1 MHWYRFRRDLRRLAC
16 ALTLVLAAGCGSGHN
31 PVEPG
36 GGGGNDGGGNGGG
49 GNGGGPIGG
58 GNEGIAGE
66 YQLVNYGGR
75 VSLPIEL
82 QIESCPAVTFTG
94 GGLTIYDNTTW
105 YLTLDYTDAN
115 GADYLE
121 DEGSLVQNGTALS
134 FTSADYGDSFQGS
147 VDGRVVK
154 FDYDWCPDGQ
164 SDMQPWF
171 AK

>member
-1 MHWYRFRRDLRRLAC
+1 MHANTAYRRLRILTC
-16 ALTLVLAAGCGSGHN
+16 ALTLSLAAGCGGGHS

-36 GGGGNDGGGNGGG
+36 GGGGGGG
-49 GNGGGPIGG
+49 GDQ
-58 GNEGIAGE
+58 GIAGD
-66 YQLVNYGGR
+66 YTLANYGGR

-82 QIESCPAVTFTG
+82 QIENCPAVTFTG
-94 GGLTIYDNTTW
+94 GELTIYDDDTW
-105 YLTLDYTDAN
+105 DLTLDYTGGN

-121 DEGSLVQNGTALS
+121 DQGSLVQNGTALS
-134 FTSADYGDSFQGS
+134 FSSADYGDSFQGS

-154 FDYDWCPDGQ
+154 FDYDWCPNGQ

>member
-1 MHWYRFRRDLRRLAC
+1 MHWNNVHRRLRTLAC
-16 ALTLVLAAGCGSGHN
+16 ALTLSLAAGCGGGHS

-36 GGGGNDGGGNGGG
+36 GGDGHGGGGGGG
-49 GNGGGPIGG
+49 GNQ
-58 GNEGIAGE
+58 GIAGD
-66 YQLVNYGGR
+66 YTLVNYGGR

-94 GGLTIYDNTTW
+94 GELTIYDDDTW
-105 YLTLDYTDAN
+105 DLTLDYTGAN

-121 DEGSLVQNGTALS
+121 DEGSLVQNGATLS
-134 FTSADYGDSFQGS
+134 FSSADYGDSFQGS

>member
-1 MHWYRFRRDLRRLAC
+1 MQWYRFGRDLRTLAC
-16 ALTLVLAAGCGSGHN
+16 ALTLSLAAGCGGGGHS
-31 PVEPG
+31 PLEPG
-36 GGGGNDGGGNGGG
+36 GGGNGNGGG
-49 GNGGGPIGG
+49 GNGGDQ
-58 GNEGIAGE
+58 GIAGD
-66 YQLVNYGGR
+66 YTLVNYGGR

-94 GGLTIYDNTTW
+94 GELTIYDDNTW
-105 YLTLDYTDAN
+105 DLTLDYTSPN

-134 FTSADYGDSFQGS
+134 FSSANYGDSFQGS

>member
-1 MHWYRFRRDLRRLAC
+1 MHGNSVYRRLRILAC
-16 ALTLVLAAGCGSGHN
+16 ALTLSLAAGCGGGHS

-36 GGGGNDGGGNGGG
+36 GGDGGGGSGGG
-49 GNGGGPIGG
+49 GNQ
-58 GNEGIAGE
+58 GIAGD
-66 YQLVNYGGR
+66 YTLVNYGGR

-82 QIESCPAVTFTG
+82 QIENCPAVTFTG
-94 GGLTIYDNTTW
+94 GELTIYDDDTW
-105 YLTLDYTDAN
+105 DLTLDYTSPN

-134 FTSADYGDSFQGS
+134 LSSADYGDTFQGS

-154 FDYDWCPDGQ
+154 FDYDWCANGQ

>member
-16 ALTLVLAAGCGSGHN
+16 ALTLSLAVGCGGGHN
-31 PVEPG
+31 PVEP
-36 GGGGNDGGGNGGG
+36 GGGNGGG
-49 GNGGGPIGG
+49 GNGGGNGG
-58 GNEGIAGE
+58 GGDVGGGDQGIAGE

-82 QIESCPAVTFTG
+82 QIEGCPAVTFTG
-94 GGLTIYDNTTW
+94 GGLTIYDNDSW

-134 FTSADYGDSFQGS
+134 FTSADYGDTFQGS

-171 AK
+171 AR